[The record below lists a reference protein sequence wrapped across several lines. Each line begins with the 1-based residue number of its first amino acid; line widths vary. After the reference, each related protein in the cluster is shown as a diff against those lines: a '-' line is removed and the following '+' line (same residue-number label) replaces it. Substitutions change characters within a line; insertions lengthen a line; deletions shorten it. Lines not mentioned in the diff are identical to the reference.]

1 MSGDVQGSQ
10 KHQISLEVEFHDV
23 LRHLTQMVGT
33 ELRSSATVQLL
44 LTSEQ
49 PFQPY
54 LSHRF

>member
-33 ELRSSATVQLL
+33 ELRSYERTTVF
-44 LTSEQ
+44 LTTDPSLQ
-49 PFQPY
+49 PPKSY
-54 LSHRF
+54 